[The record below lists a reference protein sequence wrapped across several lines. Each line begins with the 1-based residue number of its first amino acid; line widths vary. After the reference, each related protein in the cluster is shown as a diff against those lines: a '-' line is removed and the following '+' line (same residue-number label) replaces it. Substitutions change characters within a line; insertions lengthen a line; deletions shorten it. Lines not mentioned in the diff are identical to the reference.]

1 MDTAGSSTLTLA
13 TALARASESINESR
27 TFDETLDAIVHA
39 TRASL
44 PEFPHVSISMKRGD
58 GTFETAAGTDQ
69 LVWELDGVQYDL
81 GEGPCVQAVEH
92 EPVVVVEHLRHE
104 QRWPRL
110 RPRRRGR
117 GVRSQVAVRLFA
129 NSRHVAGLNLYSTEH
144 DEVEQASAET
154 AQLFATHA
162 AIILGHAQQ
171 EDQLNQ
177 ALASRKVIGQAI
189 GIVMERYRI
198 DARSCV
204 PVPPP
209 CVLIEQHQAARRGA
223 GDRHHERRALSQRRL
238 SRPHEPGGLRRRRPD
253 RARSGT
259 ASRPAGPR

>member
-1 MDTAGSSTLTLA
+1 MDSPASRSTLKLA
-13 TALARASESINESR
+13 TALARASETINESH
-27 TFDETLDAIVHA
+27 TFTEALDAVVHA

-44 PEFPHVSISMKRGD
+44 PEFPHVSISLKRRD

-92 EPVVVVEHLRHE
+92 EPVVVVPELRHD
-104 QRWPRL
+104 QRWP
-110 RPRRRGR
+110 GYVAAAVTR

-129 NSRHVAGLNLYSTEH
+129 DNRHVAGLNLYSTEH
-144 DEVEQASAET
+144 DEVDQMSADT

-177 ALASRKVIGQAI
+177 ALTSRKVIGQAI
-189 GIVMERYRI
+189 GILMERYRI
-198 DARSCV
+198 DA
-204 PVPPP
+204 
-209 CVLIEQHQAARRGA
+209 
-223 GDRHHERRALSQRRL
+223 
-238 SRPHEPGGLRRRRPD
+238 D
-253 RARSGT
+253 RAFQFLLRASSTSNVKLRDVAQEVVTTSVERYASG
-259 ASRPAGPR
+259 A